1 MIASDKFA
9 KFDVSIVVPALDME
23 DYMPELLNSVESQ
36 TLLPR
41 EIVIVD
47 SSETNRTAEIV
58 AKWVGI
64 VPISYHNVDLALP
77 GRARNIGVKESK
89 GEWIAFLDCK
99 TIPVPDWLEK
109 CAITAQKNEVFFVC
123 GLTLF
128 EADTSFKQILRAAS
142 IGCVAHR
149 TLVGSLVLKESFLE
163 TGGFVLNVRS
173 GEDME
178 WLERVNSLGYKMKS
192 PEEPVI
198 TYHGFPNSL
207 WLAIKKYC
215 LYSMSLAKIDVSIRQ
230 KRWFSVVIILL
241 TMFFAHNWNSVV
253 THWNPGHW
261 LYIPHMT
268 KICIIL
274 LICSPLFFRG
284 VLKLKR
290 VDVSAYHKRFFLVV
304 IVVLFM
310 FLAYKWNAI
319 FAHWDTSHWLFV
331 PHITKMCVLFL
342 LCSSFFFRGVLR
354 PLAYKVEV
362 SYLFPWRWLL
372 VGFVGLTL
380 DVAKICGFLFGYILK
395 ALKR

>member
-1 MIASDKFA
+1 MIDSDKFSN
-9 KFDVSIVVPALDME
+9 FDVSIVVPALDME
-23 DYMPELLNSVESQ
+23 GCMPTLLKSIESQ

-47 SSETNRTAEIV
+47 SSAINKTAEIV
-58 AKWVGI
+58 AKWEGA
-64 VPISYHNVDLALP
+64 VPISYHKVDLALP
-77 GRARNIGVKESK
+77 GYARNIGVKESK

-99 TIPVPDWLEK
+99 TLPVPDWLNK
-109 CAITAQKNEVFFVC
+109 CAIIAKENKVSVVS
-123 GLTLF
+123 GLTFF

-142 IGCVAHR
+142 IGCRAHR

-163 TGGFVLNVRS
+163 TGGFVSNIRS
-173 GEDME
+173 GEDLE
-178 WLERVNSLGYKMKS
+178 WLERMNSLGIKMKS

-198 TYHGFPNSL
+198 TYHGFPDSL
-207 WLAIKKYC
+207 WLAIRKYC
-215 LYSMSLAKIDVSIRQ
+215 LYSMSLAKIDILTNQ
-230 KRWFSVVIILL
+230 KRFFSVAVILL
-241 TMFFAHNWNSVV
+241 IMFLAHKWNSVV
-253 THWNPGHW
+253 AHWDPSHW

-310 FLAYKWNAI
+310 FLAYKWNTI

-331 PHITKMCVLFL
+331 PHITKICVLFL
-342 LCSSFFFRGVLR
+342 LCFSFFFRGVLR
-354 PLAYKVEV
+354 PLVYKVEV

-380 DVAKICGFLFGYILK
+380 DVAKICGFLFGYVLK

>member
-380 DVAKICGFLFGYILK
+380 DVAKICGFLFGYVLK

>member
-1 MIASDKFA
+1 MIDSEEFDN
-9 KFDVSIVVPALDME
+9 FDVSIVVPALDAE
-23 DYMPELLNSVESQ
+23 DYMPALLKSIESQ
-36 TLLPR
+36 TLLPG

-47 SSETNRTAEIV
+47 SSATNRTAEIV
-58 AKWVGI
+58 EKWGGI
-64 VPISYHNVDLALP
+64 VPISYHKVDLALP
-77 GRARNIGVKESK
+77 GHARNIGVKESK

-99 TIPVPDWLEK
+99 TLPKPDWIEK
-109 CAITAQKNEVFFVC
+109 CAITAQKNEVSFVC

-142 IGCVAHR
+142 IGCRAHR

-163 TGGFVLNVRS
+163 TGGFVSDIRS

-207 WLAIKKYC
+207 WLAIRKYC
-215 LYSMSLAKIDVSIRQ
+215 LYSMSLAKIDVSIHQ
-230 KRWFSVVIILL
+230 KRLFSVAIILL

-253 THWNPGHW
+253 AHWDPNHW

-284 VLKLKR
+284 VLKLRK
-290 VDVSAYHKRFFLVV
+290 VDVSVYHKRFFLVV
-304 IVVLFM
+304 IILLFM
-310 FLAYKWNAI
+310 FLAYKWNII

-331 PHITKMCVLFL
+331 PHITKICVLFL
-342 LCSSFFFRGVLR
+342 LCFSFFFRGILR
-354 PLAYKVEV
+354 PLAYQVEV
-362 SYLFPWRWLL
+362 SYLFPWRWLI
-372 VGFVGLTL
+372 VGFVGLAL